1 MYATGTHVA
10 RTAITMGVF
19 VTPELV
25 MQARAAK
32 LQEQLGWDSEQLKQK
47 LSALPNILNSEPLFL
62 L

>member
-1 MYATGTHVA
+1 
-10 RTAITMGVF
+10 
-19 VTPELV
+19 